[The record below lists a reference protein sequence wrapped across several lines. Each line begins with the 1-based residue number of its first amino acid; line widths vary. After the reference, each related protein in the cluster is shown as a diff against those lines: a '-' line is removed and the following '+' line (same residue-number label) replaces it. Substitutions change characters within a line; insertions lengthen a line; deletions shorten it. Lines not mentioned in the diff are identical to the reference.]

1 VSYAGIASEAVLFAY
16 QNQIEIWAAEKYE
29 AMLDQEPED
38 FSAIADQIFDA
49 TIKSDL

>member
-1 VSYAGIASEAVLFAY
+1 MSYSGIKSEAVLFAY

-38 FSAIADQIFDA
+38 FSAIADEIFD
-49 TIKSDL
+49 ISIQSDL

>member
-1 VSYAGIASEAVLFAY
+1 LFAY

-38 FSAIADQIFDA
+38 FSAIADEIFEA